1 MIAQGSLISAVGF
14 TSHLIAFVGFTGLA
28 VALLARRQQTALNLW
43 MAASGI
49 VTAVWALI
57 VVLAARYGA
66 PYIAAVSPMETLR
79 SMSWIVFLGALLTP
93 SWRLAGRVSA
103 SFVIALVVGLLLA
116 TQLALDLFDDFGP
129 GALPLMEQATIAY
142 AFLLMRLTVA
152 IGGLVL
158 VHNLYVNSAPSSRW
172 AIQLL
177 CIGLVGIFG
186 YDLNLYT
193 LQLLSGRPVVDLFE
207 IRGAV
212 NALVVP
218 VLALSAARSRLARLQ
233 FSRQA
238 AFHTL
243 SLGAVGGYLVL
254 MSVAAYGL
262 RLVGGDWGRLL
273 QVSLL
278 FAAIIAAAAVVSSGR
293 YRASVRVWINKHFF
307 TYKYD
312 YREEWLRFIATISK
326 SGPGMGGLSERV
338 VQAICAIVDSPGGAL
353 FEPGAAGG
361 FDASARWN
369 FTSFPMDATE
379 PLPALTQF
387 LEERGRIVDLDELR
401 HGVGDYGALTLP
413 AFAAAEP
420 RAWLVV
426 PLLHLERL
434 AGFVVLE
441 RSLAKRELNW
451 EDYDLLRTVGKHGAS
466 YIAEASSQAALLES
480 RKFDEFNRRF
490 AFIMHDI
497 KNLVSQLSLV
507 ARNAERHADNPEFR
521 ADMVKTLQSSVG
533 KMNDLLARLSQ
544 HNTAKPDDGAVD
556 VARVVREVVAAKRD
570 QRPAPELAAESSAIV
585 VGDPNRFE
593 QVVAHLVQNAID
605 ASGGKGAVTVRM
617 AAAADEV
624 RIDISDSGG
633 GMSAA
638 FIRTE
643 LFAPFRS
650 TKKGGFGIGAYEA
663 REIVRGMGGRLD
675 VASKEGEGS
684 LFSVTLPLAG
694 VQAERRRA

>member
-1 MIAQGSLISAVGF
+1 MISVVGLV
-14 TSHLIAFVGFTGLA
+14 SHLIAFVGFAALA
-28 VALLARRQQTALNLW
+28 LALLLRRKQSPANLW
-43 MAASGI
+43 LATACL
-49 VTAVWALI
+49 VTAAWALTI
-57 VVLAARYGA
+57 VLAARYA
-66 PYIAAVSPMETLR
+66 DPYLAAVSPMETLR
-79 SMSWIVFLGALLTP
+79 SIVWVAFLWALLSP
-93 SWRLAGRVSA
+93 SWRLSQRLSS
-103 SFVIALVVGLLLA
+103 SFVIAVIVGFVLA
-116 TQLALDLFDDFGP
+116 AQLALDLFDDAGLS
-129 GALPLMEQATIAY
+129 ALPLSEQATIAY
-142 AFLLMRLTVA
+142 VFLLMRLTVA
-152 IGGLVL
+152 IGGIVL
-158 VHNLYVNSAPSSRW
+158 VHNLYVNAAPSSRW

-177 CIGLVGIFG
+177 CIGLIGIFG

-193 LQLLSGRPVVDLFE
+193 LQLLSGRSVFDLFE
-207 IRGAV
+207 VRGMV

-218 VLALSAARSRLARLQ
+218 VLALSAGRSRLSKLQ

-273 QVSLL
+273 QISLL
-278 FAAIIAAAAVVSSGR
+278 FGAAIFAAVVVSSGR

-312 YREEWLRFIATISK
+312 YREEWLRFISTISN
-326 SGPGMGGLSERV
+326 SGPGTGDLSQRV

-353 FEPGAAGG
+353 FQPAAGG
-361 FDASARWN
+361 GFEITARWT
-369 FTSFPMDATE
+369 FHALPHGPTE

-387 LEERGRIVDLDELR
+387 LETRGRIVDLDELR
-401 HGVGDYGALTLP
+401 GGSGDYDDLP
-413 AFAAAEP
+413 LPEFARAEP

-426 PLLHLERL
+426 PLLHLEQL

-441 RSLAKRELNW
+441 HSLAKRELNW

-466 YIAEASSQAALLES
+466 YIAEASTQAELLES

-544 HNTAKPDDGAVD
+544 HNTAKPDDGEVD
-556 VARVVREVVAAKRD
+556 VAEIVRGVVAAKKD
-570 QRPAPELAAESSAIV
+570 LRPKPVLEVATEATV
-585 VGDPNRFE
+585 TGDPTRFE
-593 QVVAHLVQNAID
+593 QVVAHLVQNAVD
-605 ASGGKGAVTVRM
+605 ASGGKGQVTVRM
-617 AAAADEV
+617 ANFTDEV
-624 RIDISDSGG
+624 RIDIADTGS

-650 TKKGGFGIGAYEA
+650 TKAGGFGIGAYEA

-675 VASKEGEGS
+675 VVSREGEGS
-684 LFSVTLPLAG
+684 LFSVVLPLSG
-694 VQAERRRA
+694 AEMQRRRA